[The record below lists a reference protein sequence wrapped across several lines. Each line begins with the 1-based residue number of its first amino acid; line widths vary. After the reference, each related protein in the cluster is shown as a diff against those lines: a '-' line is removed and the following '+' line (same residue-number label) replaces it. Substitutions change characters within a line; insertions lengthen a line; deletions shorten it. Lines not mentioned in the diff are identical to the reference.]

1 MSGITSRKCTMA
13 DLNAVGRAEFVAT
26 VGGIFENSPWI
37 AEAVVKDRP
46 FASSLA
52 LLAAMTLAVRT
63 SSSEKQLALIRAH
76 PDLAG
81 RLAQQGKLTAESTRE
96 QAAAGISS
104 ADAETI
110 ARITKLNAAYR
121 ARFDFPFVICA
132 RLNNVNTIVEAMERR
147 LGNDPATEQ
156 LTALE
161 EIGKIAGLRLADI
174 VED

>member
-13 DLNAVGRAEFVAT
+13 DLNAAGRSEFVSA
-26 VGGIFENSPWI
+26 VGGIFEHSPWI
-37 AEAVVKDRP
+37 AEAVADGRP
-46 FASSLA
+46 FTNSGA
-52 LLAAMTLAVRT
+52 LLAAMIRAVLA

-81 RLAQQGKLTAESTRE
+81 RLARQGGLTPESTRE

-104 ADAETI
+104 AGAETL
-110 ARITKLNAAYR
+110 ARIGELNSAYR
-121 ARFDFPFVICA
+121 ARFDFPFIICA

-147 LGNDPATEQ
+147 LGHDPATEQ
-156 LTALE
+156 AAALE
-161 EIGKIAGLRLADI
+161 EIGKIARLRLADI